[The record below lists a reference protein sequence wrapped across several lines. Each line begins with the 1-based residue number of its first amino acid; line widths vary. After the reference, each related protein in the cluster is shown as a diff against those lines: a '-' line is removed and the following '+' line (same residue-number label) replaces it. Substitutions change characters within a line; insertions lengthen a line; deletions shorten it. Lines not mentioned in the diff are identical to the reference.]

1 MNFSACIEML
11 FVPETAD
18 FVRRI
23 GLARSAGLS
32 AFEFWNWGDKDIAA
46 IETAIG
52 VTGMTVTGLV
62 AEPMVPLTDPAQHDL
77 FLKGLVESIVVAKRL
92 GAKVLI
98 AQAGDDL
105 PGRSRA
111 EQRAAIQSCL
121 VRAAD
126 LLQGTGVR
134 LALEPLNT
142 LIDHQGYYL
151 ASTTEALDIIDAVN
165 RPEIAILYDLY
176 HSMVMGERTQEV
188 LMGRVDRVAHI
199 HVADHL
205 GRHQPGSG
213 QLPLRD
219 ALDWL
224 FANGYAGLVGLEFV
238 PKGSSLQSLEQTKHS
253 LLD

>member
-1 MNFSACIEML
+1 MKFSACIEML